1 MADYRTLLDT
11 ERGDAV
17 MKKSAISALAVILAL
32 SACATDQRGQK
43 EVGGAL
49 LGAVVGGL
57 LGSKIG
63 GGKGQLAATAAG
75 TLLGGY
81 LGSEAGKSLD
91 RADKVYAERAAQRG
105 LESNPS
111 GSSSSWSNPDTRHS
125 GSVTPL
131 NTYRSGDGL
140 HCRDYRQVIT
150 VEGRS
155 ETARG
160 TACRESDGTWRVVN
174 SR

>member
-1 MADYRTLLDT
+1 
-11 ERGDAV
+11 
-17 MKKSAISALAVILAL
+17 MKKHAMFALVAMLVL
-32 SACATDQRGQK
+32 SACESDQRGQK
-43 EVGGAL
+43 EIGGAL

-57 LGSKIG
+57 LGSQIG
-63 GGKGQLAATAAG
+63 GGKGQMATTAAG
-75 TLLGGY
+75 TLLGAY
-81 LGSEAGKSLD
+81 LGSQAGQSLD
-91 RADKVYAERAAQRG
+91 RADRIYAERAAQQG
-105 LESNPS
+105 LEANPS
-111 GSSSSWSNPDTRHS
+111 GKSSSWSNPDTRHS

-140 HCRDYRQVIT
+140 HCRDYTQIIT

-160 TACRESDGTWRVVN
+160 TACREEDGTWRVVN